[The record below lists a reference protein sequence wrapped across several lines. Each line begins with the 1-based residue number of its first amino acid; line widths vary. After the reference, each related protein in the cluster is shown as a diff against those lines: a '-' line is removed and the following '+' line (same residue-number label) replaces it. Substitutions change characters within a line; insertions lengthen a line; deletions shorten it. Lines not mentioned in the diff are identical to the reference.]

1 MKIVVFTALSLLSA
15 SVLAADAGKLKTEKQ
30 KTSYAL
36 GRQVGEDVKR
46 NNVDLDPDVFTQA
59 IRESLK
65 GQKSKMTDEEIKTT
79 LQGFQQKMRE
89 KQVAMV
95 KELGE
100 KNKKA
105 GEAYLEANKKKPD
118 VKTTASGLQYRVIKE
133 GKGKKPGPDD
143 VVVAHYVGTHVDG
156 KEFDSSVKRG
166 EPATFAVSGV
176 IKGWQEALQMMPE
189 GSKWEIVVPA
199 ALGYGERGAGG
210 AIGPNET
217 LVFNVELLEVKPGEK
232 AESNK
237 N

>member
-1 MKIVVFTALSLLSA
+1 MKIVVFTALTLLSA

-65 GQKSKMTDEEIKTT
+65 GQKSKMTDDEMKTT
-79 LQGFQQKMRE
+79 LQTFQQKMRD
-89 KQVAMV
+89 KQMAMV
-95 KELGE
+95 QELSN
-100 KNKKA
+100 KNKKE
-105 GEAYLEANKKKPD
+105 GEAYLEANKKKSD
-118 VKTTASGLQYRVIKE
+118 VKTTPSGLQYRVIKE

-143 VVVAHYVGTHVDG
+143 VVVAHYVGTHVNG

-217 LVFNVELLEVKPGEK
+217 LVFNVELLQVKPGEK